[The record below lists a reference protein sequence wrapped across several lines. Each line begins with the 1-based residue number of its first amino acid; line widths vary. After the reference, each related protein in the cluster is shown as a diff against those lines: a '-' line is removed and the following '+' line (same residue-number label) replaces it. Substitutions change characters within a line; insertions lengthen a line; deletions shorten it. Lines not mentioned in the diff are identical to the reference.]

1 MLQAIRRLSKA
12 LAYGYAVYLSL
23 RWYPRIGSETIDGG
37 VITTGSYWFMVIVL
51 FILAWII
58 TLLTD
63 WIFADKEINTAIPEQ
78 VEPIFSENPSAELS
92 TLKPSLVE
100 EHEVTV
106 VQPELTLETLQGSC
120 HVIDGDT
127 IVIGKQK
134 IRFAG
139 MNAPELNEPY
149 GKQAKWALVELCKGQ
164 TITAYPTGET
174 SFDRIVAKCF
184 LPDGRDLAA
193 EMVKM
198 ELALDIPH
206 FPNADYK
213 EFETPN
219 SRRKLNWKPKK

>member
-1 MLQAIRRLSKA
+1 MFSIKRMIKRAIRRQVKQVFAPTRPTAQRLPINESS
-12 LAYGYAVYLSL
+12 V
-23 RWYPRIGSETIDGG
+23 PHTTQTETIQ
-37 VITTGSYWFMVIVL
+37 
-51 FILAWII
+51 
-58 TLLTD
+58 
-63 WIFADKEINTAIPEQ
+63 PQ
-78 VEPIFSENPSAELS
+78 LS
-92 TLKPSLVE
+92 TLS
-100 EHEVTV
+100 
-106 VQPELTLETLQGSC
+106 GAC

-164 TITAYPTGET
+164 TITANPTGET

-184 LPDGRDLAA
+184 LPDGKDLAA

>member
-1 MLQAIRRLSKA
+1 MFGIKRIIRAAIRKQVKQVFAPTKTTEPGLPIKELQVPFHTAQKATIPPQPSSLSGTC
-12 LAYGYAVYLSL
+12 Y
-23 RWYPRIGSETIDGG
+23 
-37 VITTGSYWFMVIVL
+37 
-51 FILAWII
+51 
-58 TLLTD
+58 
-63 WIFADKEINTAIPEQ
+63 
-78 VEPIFSENPSAELS
+78 
-92 TLKPSLVE
+92 
-100 EHEVTV
+100 V
-106 VQPELTLETLQGSC
+106 V
-120 HVIDGDT
+120 DGDT

-164 TITAYPTGET
+164 MITACPTGET
-174 SFDRIVAKCF
+174 SFDRIVAKCY

-213 EFETPN
+213 DLETPN
-219 SRRKLNWKPKK
+219 SRRKLRWRPKKND